1 MNSDKLD
8 QLTIQSLKEIFKPT
22 CEIDNDYILLDSFN
36 ELVDTLFQKPCRIE
50 AYTGACIKSGSA
62 KIRINLEEIEVTAG
76 MMILIDPGKFVQII
90 ETNNIE
96 AKAFLVSEKF
106 FQEMHIDI
114 KSLMPLYA
122 QCLYGIYLMLNVDE
136 SLLLESYFTLFSPFE
151 KSHQDIFLKEA
162 MYKVGSAL
170 AFSLASILSKQKNLQ
185 LTEISNKSRAEKIYL
200 NFMDLITKFHK
211 KERMISFYADKL
223 AITPKYLTT
232 IVKQVSHKSAAEW
245 IDEFVILEA
254 KNLIKYSDMSIQE
267 ISYELNFPTQSFFG
281 KYFKHH
287 TGTTPG
293 SYRKQEDI
301 PSEKPSE

>member
-1 MNSDKLD
+1 
-8 QLTIQSLKEIFKPT
+8 
-22 CEIDNDYILLDSFN
+22 
-36 ELVDTLFQKPCRIE
+36 
-50 AYTGACIKSGSA
+50 
-62 KIRINLEEIEVTAG
+62 

-106 FQEMHIDI
+106 FQEMHLDI

-122 QCLYGIYLMLNVDE
+122 QFLNGIYLMLNEDE
-136 SLLLESYFTLFSPFE
+136 SLLLEYYFTLFTTLA
-151 KSHQDIFLKEA
+151 KSHQDKFIKEA

-245 IDEFVILEA
+245 LDVFVILEA
-254 KNLIKYSDMSIQE
+254 KNLINYSDISI
-267 ISYELNFPTQSFFG
+267 
-281 KYFKHH
+281 
-287 TGTTPG
+287 
-293 SYRKQEDI
+293 
-301 PSEKPSE
+301 